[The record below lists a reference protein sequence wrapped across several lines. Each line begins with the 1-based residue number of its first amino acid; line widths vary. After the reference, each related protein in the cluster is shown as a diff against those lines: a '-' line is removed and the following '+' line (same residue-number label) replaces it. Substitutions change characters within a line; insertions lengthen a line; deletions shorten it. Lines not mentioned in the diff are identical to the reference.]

1 MSEEQQNE
9 VTGADVVS
17 TGDTEIVDHHGHIE
31 QVDLQ
36 TEMQRSYL
44 DYAMAVIIGRALP
57 DVRDGLKPVHRRVIY
72 AMYDGGYRPDR
83 AFNKCARVVGDVM
96 GQFHPH
102 GDSAIYDTLVRL
114 IQSWIMRY
122 PLALGQGNF
131 GSPGNDGAAAPR
143 YTETKMAPIA
153 LEMVRDI
160 NEDTVDFQPNYD
172 GKSLEPTVLPAR
184 IPNLLVNG
192 SSGIAVGMATNIP
205 PHNLREVAEG
215 VEWFLKNPHAT
226 NEELLNALMARIKGP
241 DFPTGAQILGT
252 KGIEDAYRTGRG
264 SITMRAV
271 VNVEEIHGRTC
282 LVVTEL
288 PYQANPDNLA
298 IKIAELIKDGKVTG
312 IADLRDETSGR
323 TGQRLV
329 IVLKRDASPKVVLNN
344 LYKHT
349 QLQEN
354 FSANMLAI
362 VDGVPRTLSLD
373 AFVRHW
379 VNHQLDV
386 IVRRTRY
393 RLRQAEEEAHIL
405 RGLLKALDALDEVI
419 ALIRRSP
426 TADEARTALMEFL
439 QIDEAQ
445 AQAILNMQLRRLA
458 ALERQKIQDRHDEL
472 MRMIAEYNAI
482 IASETRQREII
493 SEELG
498 EIVNRYGDDRRT
510 QIMYGYN
517 GDMSM
522 EDLIPEE
529 EVVVTITRGGYIKRT
544 RSDQYRSQHRGGKG
558 IKGASLRGDDVVEH
572 FFVTTTHSW
581 ILFFTNLGRVY
592 RAKGYELQE
601 AGRDAKGQ
609 HIANLLEFQGGEHI
623 AQVMELKSYE
633 DAEYLVL
640 ATRGG
645 MVKKSRLSDYDTNRT
660 AGLIAINL
668 REGDEVVSAFT
679 VSAADDILLVS
690 RNGMSLRFHADDASL
705 RPMGRS
711 TSGVT
716 GMKFRDGDELISANV
731 VTEGSYVFVVTEG
744 GYAKRTSVDEYR
756 VQGRNGFGIKVAK
769 LVEDRGALVGGLIV
783 DEEDEVLVVMSSGKV
798 VRSNVNEVPAKGR
811 DTMGV
816 IFAKPGEGDS
826 IIGVARNQDR
836 QLDDSDD
843 ENTENA
849 EAADDTSTAPGTD
862 NEGEAAAAD
871 LTATGGN

>member
-1 MSEEQQNE
+1 MSEEHQNE
-9 VTGADVVS
+9 TTKAEVVS
-17 TGDTEIVDHHGHIE
+17 NGGAESVDHHGHIE

-102 GDSAIYDTLVRL
+102 GDRAIYDTLVRL

-226 NEELLNALMARIKGP
+226 NEELLNALMARITGP

-426 TADEARTALMEFL
+426 TADEARSGLMEFL

-498 EIVNRYGDDRRT
+498 EIVNRYGDERRT

-679 VSAADDILLVS
+679 VSDKDDILLVS

-716 GMKFRDGDELISANV
+716 GMKFREGDELISANV
-731 VTEGSYVFVVTEG
+731 VTEGSFVFVVTEG

-783 DEEDEVLVVMSSGKV
+783 DEEDEVLVVMASGKV

-816 IFAKPGEGDS
+816 IFAKPGKGDS

-843 ENTENA
+843 ETTENTEA
-849 EAADDTSTAPGTD
+849 SESSEAPGTD

>member
-1 MSEEQQNE
+1 MSEEQQNKSTE
-9 VTGADVVS
+9 VDVVS
-17 TGDTEIVDHHGHIE
+17 NGGAENVDHHGHIE

-83 AFNKCARVVGDVM
+83 SFNKCARVVGDVM

-102 GDSAIYDTLVRL
+102 GDIAIYDTLVRL

-379 VNHQLDV
+379 VDHQMDV

-426 TADEARTALMEFL
+426 TADEARSGLMEFL

-498 EIVNRYGDDRRT
+498 EIVNRYGDERRT

-623 AQVMELKSYE
+623 AQVMELKSYK

-679 VSAADDILLVS
+679 VSDKDDILLVS

-716 GMKFRDGDELISANV
+716 GMKFREGDELISANV
-731 VTEGSYVFVVTEG
+731 VTEGSFVFVVTEG

-783 DEEDEVLVVMSSGKV
+783 DEEDEVLVVMASGKV

-816 IFAKPGEGDS
+816 IFAKPGKGDS

-843 ENTENA
+843 ETTENTEA
-849 EAADDTSTAPGTD
+849 SESSEAPGSD

-871 LTATGGN
+871 LTATGGE